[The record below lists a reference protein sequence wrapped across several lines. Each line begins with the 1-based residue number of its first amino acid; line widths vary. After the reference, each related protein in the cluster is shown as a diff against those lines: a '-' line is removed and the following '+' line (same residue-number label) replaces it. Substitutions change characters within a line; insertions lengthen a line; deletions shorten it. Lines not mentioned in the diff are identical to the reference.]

1 MMIDFLKYKIF
12 LKFLGLIMRFH
23 PKARPLELQSL
34 HLNWRLSHWS
44 CSPTFIHCLTS
55 DSSILEEHSSYVVL
69 KGVRPPKDGK
79 ISVCLCPISL
89 VSLQA
94 SKSHS
99 SKVPKSESFPHATSA
114 GHGSATHTTFV
125 HTETTSPHTL
135 KVQMTSTQHVHPSS
149 QAERLS
155 TLIEGLH

>member
-1 MMIDFLKYKIF
+1 MKI
-12 LKFLGLIMRFH
+12 
-23 PKARPLELQSL
+23 
-34 HLNWRLSHWS
+34 
-44 CSPTFIHCLTS
+44 
-55 DSSILEEHSSYVVL
+55 VVL
-69 KGVRPPKDGK
+69 KGVCQPKDGK
-79 ISVCLCPISL
+79 ILVHLRPISM

-99 SKVPKSESFPHATSA
+99 SKVLKSESFSSHS
-114 GHGSATHTTFV
+114 SATHTTLV